1 MLINIQ
7 KIDEARVYTS
17 LVTINT
23 DNIEFIEWSIDE
35 EYGISRIIFTSGRSV
50 DFCHKEEPNINWLK
64 QILGIDWEY
73 NLNF

>member
-23 DNIEFIEWSIDE
+23 DKIEEIEWNTDE
-35 EYGISRIIFTSGRSV
+35 EYGISRIIFTSGRSI
-50 DFCHKEEPNINWLK
+50 DFCHKEEPSISWLK
-64 QILGIDWEY
+64 QILGVD
-73 NLNF
+73 